1 MTHDSAPH
9 KIPDPA
15 PGHTSEYLQG
25 PIPDPIKGLLID
37 IVTKDRYLDRQ
48 EELACYAYD
57 SFWEE
62 AMPDAVIFP
71 ETAAEVSRILKIASL
86 HKIPVTG
93 RGAGTSLCSA
103 SVPLRHGIVLC
114 FSKMDKII
122 EINTRDRYIIVE
134 PGVINADV
142 QKALAPFGFFYPPDP
157 GSMNISTIGGNIAQ
171 NAGGP
176 RCLKYGV
183 TMDYVLGME
192 VVLAT
197 GEIVTF
203 GSRNVKD
210 VTGYKLSSLFCGSE
224 GTLGLV
230 TQAILKVVP
239 RPETAKT
246 LMVTFKDLDDT
257 ANAVSDII
265 GSGILPAAMELMDKF
280 TLNAIEDSFGL
291 GLDRE
296 AEGSL
301 LIEIDGIKEACERE
315 MAKIIQKLK
324 DNNAVHIQESANDA
338 DRERLWTARRSAYG
352 VFAKLAPD
360 IVSED
365 VTVPVSKVPEMTRR
379 IKRIAK
385 SYGLTVGVL
394 AHAGDGNMHPMIPAD
409 RSNTEEWARVEKAF
423 DQIFEAA
430 ADLGGTLSGEH
441 GIGQA
446 KARYLPLVMN
456 QDSINLMTRIKQAID
471 PDNILNPGKFV

>member
-1 MTHDSAPH
+1 MSSIKTPNNLPDHMSGHIPTDMSGQ
-9 KIPDPA
+9 IPD
-15 PGHTSEYLQG
+15 H
-25 PIPDPIKGLLID
+25 IKGQLIEV
-37 IVTKDRYLDRQ
+37 VTEKRYLDRK

-57 SFWEE
+57 AFLVES
-62 AMPDAVIFP
+62 MPQAVIFP
-71 ETAAEVSRILKIASL
+71 ETPEEVSQILKIASL

-93 RGAGTSLCSA
+93 RGAGTSVCGA
-103 SVPLRHGIVLC
+103 PVPVRHGIVLC

-122 EINTRDRYIIVE
+122 EVNTRDRYIIVE

-157 GSMNISTIGGNIAQ
+157 GSMATATIGGNIAQ

-197 GEIVTF
+197 GEMVTF
-203 GSRNVKD
+203 GSKNVKD

-230 TQAILKVVP
+230 TRAILRVVP
-239 RPETAKT
+239 QPEAIKT
-246 LMVTFKDLDDT
+246 LMVTFKNLDDT

-301 LIEIDGIKEACERE
+301 LIEIDGVKEACEKEMGRITDKLRE
-315 MAKIIQKLK
+315 
-324 DNNAVHIQESANDA
+324 NNALHIQESASDA
-338 DRERLWTARRSAYG
+338 DREKLWTARRSAYG
-352 VFAKLAPD
+352 VFAKMAPD
-360 IVSED
+360 IISED
-365 VTVPVSKVPEMTRR
+365 VTVPVSCVPEMIRQ
-379 IKRIAK
+379 IKRIGK
-385 SYGLTVGVL
+385 SHGLRVGVL

-409 RSNTEEWARVEKAF
+409 KSNAEEWARVEKAF
-423 DQIFEAA
+423 DEIFAAA

-441 GIGQA
+441 GIGLA

-456 QDSINLMTRIKQAID
+456 KDSINLMTRIKQAID
-471 PDNILNPGKFV
+471 PQGILNPGKFV